1 MGIVKKPLLLYTLL
15 VMSTTILFY
24 VISIIVLIILSWVL
38 IIEIRL
44 KRIFA
49 GIKAKNLEEALVI
62 AGKKLKELE
71 ETQVKIDKHLTIID
85 ERLNKSI
92 RSIETLRF
100 NPFVEAGGNQSFAIA
115 FLNDEGDG
123 VILSS
128 LYARDRMSVF
138 AKPISKGKSVFELT
152 EEEKNVLIKAKK

>member
-1 MGIVKKPLLLYTLL
+1 
-15 VMSTTILFY
+15 MSTTILVY
-24 VISIIVLIILSWVL
+24 VISIIALIILAWVL

-49 GIKAKNLEEALVI
+49 GIKAKNLEEVLVM
-62 AGKKLKELE
+62 AGKKLNQLE
-71 ETQVKIDKHLTIID
+71 ETQKKIDRHLTTID
-85 ERLNKSI
+85 ARLDKSI
-92 RSIETLRF
+92 RNVETLRF

-115 FLNDEGDG
+115 LLNDEGNG

-138 AKPISKGKSVFELT
+138 AKPVVAGKSSFELT
-152 EEEKNVLIKAKK
+152 EEEKIVLNKAKIN

>member
-1 MGIVKKPLLLYTLL
+1 
-15 VMSTTILFY
+15 
-24 VISIIVLIILSWVL
+24 VLIILSWVL

-49 GIKAKNLEEALVI
+49 GIKARNLEEALVV

-71 ETQVKIDKHLTIID
+71 EAQAKIDKHLTVID

-92 RSIETLRF
+92 RNVETLRF

-115 FLNDEGDG
+115 FLNDEGNG

-138 AKPISKGKSVFELT
+138 AKPITTGKSAFELT
-152 EEEKNVLIKAKK
+152 DEEKAVLNKAKK

>member
-1 MGIVKKPLLLYTLL
+1 
-15 VMSTTILFY
+15 MSTTILVY
-24 VISIIVLIILSWVL
+24 AISIIVLIILAWVL

-49 GIKAKNLEEALVI
+49 GIKAKNLEEMLVA
-62 AGKKLKELE
+62 AGKKLNQLE
-71 ETQVKIDKHLTIID
+71 ETQNKIDKHLTTID
-85 ERLNKSI
+85 ARLNKSI
-92 RSIETLRF
+92 RNVETLRF

-115 FLNDEGDG
+115 LLNDEGNG

-138 AKPISKGKSVFELT
+138 AKPIVLGKSSFELT
-152 EEEKNVLIKAKK
+152 EEEKIVLNKAKIN